1 MSKAKEF
8 LENSKNST
16 RLTDNELN
24 ELTHIVADFLDKFS
38 ESEIDRDK
46 VNDALENLCQSLG
59 LMVEEE

>member
-38 ESEIDRDK
+38 KSEIDRDK

-59 LMVEEE
+59 LMVEE